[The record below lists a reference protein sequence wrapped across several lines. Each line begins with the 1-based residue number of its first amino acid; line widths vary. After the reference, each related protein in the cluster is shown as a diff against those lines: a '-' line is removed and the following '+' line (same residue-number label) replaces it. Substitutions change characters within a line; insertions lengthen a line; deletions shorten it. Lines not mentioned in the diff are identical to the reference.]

1 MFIYLCPILACLVF
15 FAPNI
20 VPLAAQLL
28 FMAVYAM
35 AIVPMCLARIYQQV
49 ALSQTMDVYY
59 LNAWV
64 ALFQVIFTLLCI
76 PLQSL
81 SVLGEEAVGV
91 QGKGIQSYGWDEK
104 WECEGVQD
112 GGGRVGGSLVER
124 SQREDTHIT
133 VHPMLL
139 SWPISIS

>member
-1 MFIYLCPILACLVF
+1 
-15 FAPNI
+15 
-20 VPLAAQLL
+20 
-28 FMAVYAM
+28 M

-81 SVLGEEAVGV
+81 SVLGDEAVGM

-104 WECEGVQD
+104 WEWGSTGWE
-112 GGGRVGGSLVER
+112 GGSLVER
-124 SQREDTHIT
+124 SRREDTHIP

-139 SWPISIS
+139 S